1 MNLKGKKRWK
11 KIVILFS
18 LIVIIF
24 ITLVI
29 LFISPIGKYLVEKY
43 DVKYLG
49 REITMDRA
57 YVNPFTGY
65 VHFSNVKIYEQ
76 NSDTV
81 FFSAKGI
88 SANFSMSKLLSK
100 TYEIEEL
107 VLDEP
112 KGIIINSK
120 KHFNFSDIIDKFSP
134 KDKPASNKGPVHFNI
149 LNIAIN
155 NGEFYYHEPEIPVNY
170 SLLKV
175 NLKSG
180 GKYWNSDTI
189 NGKISF
195 HAGVG
200 TGDVDG
206 NFVINTTNLD
216 YRFSVKVKTFSFD
229 VIEQYLKDLSNY
241 GTISA
246 SLDADMRGTGN
257 FKNEKS
263 IDVKGKMMV
272 NNFHFGKNPGN
283 DYVSYDK
290 LTLVIEEL
298 APENKKYYFD
308 SILLD
313 KPYFKYERYDHL
325 DNIQRMFGK
334 KGSKVKSVNQDPEKY
349 NIIIELAKYIRTI
362 FENLPKSDYKVNR
375 LAVNNGNILFNDYS
389 INEKFSASLEPLNIF
404 ADSVSRKNDWIS
416 VTLKSGIKPYGSI
429 SAWVRM
435 APKNNSDFDM
445 NYKLQN
451 IPVAVFNPYTITYTS
466 FPLDRGVIE
475 LHGNWSI
482 RNNIIQSTNHFLA
495 VDPRL
500 TKKIKKEDSRWI
512 PMPLIMAFVRER
524 GNVIDYEIPI
534 TGNLKDPTFHFSD
547 VILDIVKNIFVK
559 PPTTPYRIEV
569 RNTENEVEKSLSLTW
584 ATRKAELSKTQGKFV
599 NKIVDFLKDNPDA
612 KITIQPYDY
621 DEKEKEYILFF
632 EAKKKYFFDLQHRH
646 AYVMTEDDSLSIDK
660 MFPKDS
666 NFVHFLD
673 KNIKDSS
680 LFTIQEKCYAF
691 VGKTLIDKKFEQL
704 KKERKEIFLGY
715 FKKENREKQVEFTKS
730 KNEIPFNGFSYYK
743 IKYKGEIPKSL
754 LDAFQQLY
762 EINTEPPRD
771 KYLKFRDHR

>member
-1 MNLKGKKRWK
+1 
-11 KIVILFS
+11 
-18 LIVIIF
+18 
-24 ITLVI
+24 
-29 LFISPIGKYLVEKY
+29 
-43 DVKYLG
+43 
-49 REITMDRA
+49 
-57 YVNPFTGY
+57 
-65 VHFSNVKIYEQ
+65 
-76 NSDTV
+76 
-81 FFSAKGI
+81 
-88 SANFSMSKLLSK
+88 
-100 TYEIEEL
+100 
-107 VLDEP
+107 
-112 KGIIINSK
+112 
-120 KHFNFSDIIDKFSP
+120 
-134 KDKPASNKGPVHFNI
+134 
-149 LNIAIN
+149 
-155 NGEFYYHEPEIPVNY
+155 
-170 SLLKV
+170 
-175 NLKSG
+175 
-180 GKYWNSDTI
+180 
-189 NGKISF
+189 
-195 HAGVG
+195 
-200 TGDVDG
+200 
-206 NFVINTTNLD
+206 
-216 YRFSVKVKTFSFD
+216 
-229 VIEQYLKDLSNY
+229 
-241 GTISA
+241 
-246 SLDADMRGTGN
+246 
-257 FKNEKS
+257 
-263 IDVKGKMMV
+263 
-272 NNFHFGKNPGN
+272 
-283 DYVSYDK
+283 
-290 LTLVIEEL
+290 
-298 APENKKYYFD
+298 
-308 SILLD
+308 
-313 KPYFKYERYDHL
+313 
-325 DNIQRMFGK
+325 
-334 KGSKVKSVNQDPEKY
+334 
-349 NIIIELAKYIRTI
+349 
-362 FENLPKSDYKVNR
+362 
-375 LAVNNGNILFNDYS
+375 
-389 INEKFSASLEPLNIF
+389 
-404 ADSVSRKNDWIS
+404 IS

-660 MFPKDS
+660 MSPKDS